1 MAYVIRAI
9 DRPGALDI
17 RTANRQAHIAFL
29 QTAGDRLLLA
39 GPLLSEAGEM
49 AGSLL
54 VVDME
59 SPADVAS
66 WLADDP
72 YSAAGLFEAVEI
84 TAFKPVIASFKSD

>member
-17 RTANRQAHIAFL
+17 RKANRDAHIAFL
-29 QTAGDRLLLA
+29 EDAGDRLLLA
-39 GPLLSEAGEM
+39 GPLLSETGEM

-59 SPADVAS
+59 SAADIAA
-66 WLADDP
+66 WLDGDP
-72 YSAAGLFEAVEI
+72 YSNAGLFETVEI
-84 TAFKPVIASFKSD
+84 TAFKPVIANFGPG